1 MKIKLLSIIGTR
13 PQFIKSAS
21 IARASEKLKINHIII
36 DTGQHYSKNMAFSFI
51 KELGL
56 RKIDYCL
63 NIGNKSSISQLS
75 SIMKKLEL
83 LIPKLKP
90 DFVLVYGDTN
100 STLAASIVCSRLKIR
115 IAHVEAGQRSGNN
128 EMQEEVNRIL
138 TDNLSS
144 ILFTTSKEATK
155 NLINENFNKKIIF
168 EVGDVMFDSVK
179 YFKKKITKSL
189 YNDYALLTIHRAENV
204 DEKNK
209 LKLLVEGF
217 IKLSEKT
224 KIILPIHPRTKKN
237 LIKYNFFAK
246 LQKNLKILPPQPY
259 LELLRLINGSNF
271 VITDSG
277 GIQKEAYFLR
287 KRCFIIREETE
298 WNELVEIGFN
308 KIIPPIKKDFYHL
321 LLSEKKKNIK
331 VYHDAK
337 LFGDGKSSEKILKI
351 IKRKIF
357 NDY

>member
-1 MKIKLLSIIGTR
+1 MAIKLLSIIGTR

-56 RKIDYCL
+56 SKIDYCL
-63 NIGNKSSISQLS
+63 NIGKKSSISQLS

-179 YFKKKITKSL
+179 YFKKKL
-189 YNDYALLTIHRAENV
+189 Q
-204 DEKNK
+204 
-209 LKLLVEGF
+209 KLL
-217 IKLSEKT
+217 IM
-224 KIILPIHPRTKKN
+224 IM
-237 LIKYNFFAK
+237 
-246 LQKNLKILPPQPY
+246 
-259 LELLRLINGSNF
+259 
-271 VITDSG
+271 
-277 GIQKEAYFLR
+277 
-287 KRCFIIREETE
+287 
-298 WNELVEIGFN
+298 
-308 KIIPPIKKDFYHL
+308 
-321 LLSEKKKNIK
+321 
-331 VYHDAK
+331 
-337 LFGDGKSSEKILKI
+337 LF
-351 IKRKIF
+351 
-357 NDY
+357 